1 MPFILSL
8 SFCRAGSHPFSP
20 SPSLSRTTQTAIL
33 VCSSCSPAVA
43 RVCVTL
49 FPHGYDWGG
58 PHRDPSSPV
67 SFSPVPFF
75 PASCSSLCS
84 CPQRIG
90 EGWLLCPVQVSRV
103 GERGRGGCGC
113 LPSRR
118 GRLFSLGS
126 PTCGRSWPTWVSQS
140 LLGYRTFVAECYY
153 SLCG

>member
-1 MPFILSL
+1 MPFILSHFLVLAHTL
-8 SFCRAGSHPFSP
+8 SLLLPRSW
-20 SPSLSRTTQTAIL
+20 TTQTEIL

-58 PHRDPSSPV
+58 PHRDPSSLV
-67 SFSPVPFF
+67 SFSPAPFF
-75 PASCSSLCS
+75 PTSFSSLCS
-84 CPQRIG
+84 CPSKNRRG
-90 EGWLLCPVQVSRV
+90 MAFVSSAGVPVGWKGARRLWLPTV
-103 GERGRGGCGC
+103 G
-113 LPSRR
+113 R

-140 LLGYRTFVAECYY
+140 LLGYRTFVAECFY